1 MLVSEA
7 AKQLGISTQTLRLGL
22 QQGKFPFGEAVL
34 TTKPDD
40 SKMSRGRYT
49 YIIIEER
56 LKAYLEGKDMVEGGN
71 GVATSRNN
79 KYRTQRLSKLDEGH

>member
-22 QQGKFPFGEAVL
+22 QQGKFPFGEAIL
-34 TTKPDD
+34 TTKVND
-40 SKMSRGRYT
+40 SKTGSGRHT

-56 LKAYLEGKDMVEGGN
+56 LKAYLEAKDLREGG
-71 GVATSRNN
+71 GCVATSRHNRH
-79 KYRTQRLSKLDEGH
+79 RT